1 MASQGYFLVLLN
13 FSCLPVDWLVA
24 RTAAETHA
32 KAAESHGD
40 LLASRLVG
48 KIVGLEEQVEILAK
62 VEGGNQIE
70 KKRRA
75 AKKIDWKIEIPQLIF
90 TQKLNRRTQHSAF
103 VTEKC

>member
-32 KAAESHGD
+32 KAAESHGG

-48 KIVGLEEQVEILAK
+48 KIVGVEEQVEILAK
-62 VEGGNQIE
+62 VEGGNKIE

-75 AKKIDWKIEIPQLIF
+75 AKKID
-90 TQKLNRRTQHSAF
+90 
-103 VTEKC
+103 